1 MANIQIIGKAF
12 TIGTTVQ
19 GYVLPGGMPGSQV
32 STKVIQLVGTSPV
45 GFSITVQG
53 RTVGSGNAGVPIPY
67 RKRYLNGAVG
77 DDTFVSTAI
86 TTDSLIEV
94 NADGID
100 IILNVTAAT
109 SGSFAVTTVDL
120 VG

>member
-1 MANIQIIGKAF
+1 MANINIVGNSFKIDN
-12 TIGTTVQ
+12 TVQ
-19 GYVLPGGMPGSQV
+19 GYNLGNGAAYKV
-32 STKVIQLVGTSPV
+32 STKVIQLIGASNV
-45 GFSITVQG
+45 GFTIVVKGRITG
-53 RTVGSGNAGVPIPY
+53 TANAFVPIPY

-77 DDTFVSTAI
+77 DDTFVSTTI

-100 IILNVTAAT
+100 ILLDVTAAT
-109 SGSFAVTTVDL
+109 SGSFAARTVDL

>member
-1 MANIQIIGKAF
+1 MANISIIGNSFK
-12 TIGTTVQ
+12 IDNTVQ
-19 GYVLPGGMPGSQV
+19 GYILGDGAKYKV

-45 GFSITVQG
+45 GFSITVKG
-53 RTVGSGNAGVPIPY
+53 RITGTTITPVAIPY

-100 IILNVTAAT
+100 IVLDVTAAT
-109 SGSFAVTTVDL
+109 SGSFAVRTVDL

>member
-1 MANIQIIGKAF
+1 MATIQPVGNSFKID
-12 TIGTTVQ
+12 GTNV
-19 GYVLPGGMPGSQV
+19 YVLGDGAKYKV
-32 STKVIQLVGTSPV
+32 STKVIQLVSSAFSGSIAVKGRVTGTANTPV
-45 GFSITVQG
+45 
-53 RTVGSGNAGVPIPY
+53 AIPY

-100 IILNVTAAT
+100 VILDVTYT
-109 SGSFAVTTVDL
+109 SGTMAVRSVDL